1 MHTFSIIALTF
12 LVTLSALV
20 VFEAVLDKSH
30 DENANSIGFFFIVIL
45 AFSALALGRLTA
57 GV

>member
-1 MHTFSIIALTF
+1 MHTLSIIALTF
-12 LVTLSALV
+12 LVTLSALIL
-20 VFEAVLDKSH
+20 FGAVLSDHKDKDDH
-30 DENANSIGFFFIVIL
+30 SIGFLFIVVL